1 VSATILKF
9 PKLIGQPAEDEYE
22 ARKHAL
28 TAAAFRLMRM
38 ALADDLTI
46 ETAIS
51 FGDVPNGS

>member
-1 VSATILKF
+1 MSATILKF
-9 PKLIGQPAEDEYE
+9 PKLIGQPPEDEHE

-28 TAAAFRLMRM
+28 TAAAFRLMRI

-46 ETAIS
+46 QTAIS